1 MIMVKQIICRRVW
14 VWVGDGGFQKKKRK
28 KRGPIMD
35 EIEQIQNL
43 CNMKPLRDLV
53 QTDVLSSA
61 YDRSSHPSVVHIYI
75 LFTFFT
81 RHEQ

>member
-1 MIMVKQIICRRVW
+1 M
-14 VWVGDGGFQKKKRK
+14 WVGDGGFQKNKRK
-28 KRGPIMD
+28 EKRGPIMD

-43 CNMKPLRDLV
+43 WNMKPLRDLV

-61 YDRSSHPSVVHIYI
+61 YDRSSHPSDCAYIYI